1 MQRQRAGAEDE
12 EMISLRLAIPAVLV
26 AAAVAG
32 CITYFVT
39 LAPPQ
44 SVEADQRLPLTLP
57 NVTGRADSG
66 ISTNIRH
73 PTTDEHIDAFERAA
87 EAILK
92 RAQNAKASA
101 DKPLVTGHIPL
112 PKPRPILRP

>member
-1 MQRQRAGAEDE
+1 
-12 EMISLRLAIPAVLV
+12 MISLRLAVPAALA

-39 LAPPQ
+39 PAPPQ
-44 SVEADQRLPLTLP
+44 QVEADQRLPPTVP
-57 NVTGRADSG
+57 NVTGRPDTG
-66 ISTNIRH
+66 IPTNSQRPSTE
-73 PTTDEHIDAFERAA
+73 DHIDAFERAA

-92 RAQNAKASA
+92 RAQDAKASA
-101 DKPLVTGHIPL
+101 DKPLVTGPFPL

>member
-1 MQRQRAGAEDE
+1 MT
-12 EMISLRLAIPAVLV
+12 SLRFAIPTVLV

-39 LAPPQ
+39 PAPPQ
-44 SVEADQRLPLTLP
+44 QVEADQLLPPTVP
-57 NVTGRADSG
+57 NVTDRPDSG
-66 ISTNIRH
+66 LSTNIRR

-101 DKPLVTGHIPL
+101 DKPLVSGPIPL
-112 PKPRPILRP
+112 PQPGPILRP

>member
-1 MQRQRAGAEDE
+1 
-12 EMISLRLAIPAVLV
+12 MISLRLAIPAALV

-39 LAPPQ
+39 PAPPQ
-44 SVEADQRLPLTLP
+44 QVKADQLLPPTVP
-57 NVTGRADSG
+57 NVTDRPDSA
-66 ISTNIRH
+66 ISTNIRR

-101 DKPLVTGHIPL
+101 DKPLVTGPIPL
-112 PKPRPILRP
+112 PRRRPILRP

>member
-1 MQRQRAGAEDE
+1 
-12 EMISLRLAIPAVLV
+12 MISLRLAIPAALV

-39 LAPPQ
+39 PAPPQ
-44 SVEADQRLPLTLP
+44 QVKADQLLPPTVP
-57 NVTGRADSG
+57 NVTDRPDSA
-66 ISTNIRH
+66 ISTNIRR

-101 DKPLVTGHIPL
+101 DKPLVAGHIPL

>member
-1 MQRQRAGAEDE
+1 
-12 EMISLRLAIPAVLV
+12 MITLRLAVPAVLA

-32 CITYFVT
+32 CVTYFVT
-39 LAPPQ
+39 PAPPQ
-44 SVEADQRLPLTLP
+44 QIEADQLLSPTLP
-57 NVTGRADSG
+57 NVTDRPDSG
-66 ISTNIRH
+66 ISTNIRR

-92 RAQNAKASA
+92 QAQNAKASA
-101 DKPLVTGHIPL
+101 DKPLVTGPIPL

>member
-1 MQRQRAGAEDE
+1 
-12 EMISLRLAIPAVLV
+12 MISLRLAVPAALV

-44 SVEADQRLPLTLP
+44 QVEADQRLPPTVP
-57 NVTGRADSG
+57 NVTGRSDLG
-66 ISTNIRH
+66 ISTNIWR

-101 DKPLVTGHIPL
+101 DKPLVTGPIPL

>member
-1 MQRQRAGAEDE
+1 
-12 EMISLRLAIPAVLV
+12 MISLRLAVPAALA

-39 LAPPQ
+39 PAPPQ
-44 SVEADQRLPLTLP
+44 QVEADQRLPPTVP
-57 NVTGRADSG
+57 NVTGRPDSG
-66 ISTNIRH
+66 ISRNIQR
-73 PTTDEHIDAFERAA
+73 PSTEDHIDAFERAA

-101 DKPLVTGHIPL
+101 DKPLVAGHIPL

>member
-1 MQRQRAGAEDE
+1 
-12 EMISLRLAIPAVLV
+12 MIRLLLVIPAVLAP
-26 AAAVAG
+26 AAGGG
-32 CITYFVT
+32 CITYFVPP
-39 LAPPQ
+39 APPQ
-44 SVEADQRLPLTLP
+44 QVEADQLLPPTVP
-57 NVTGRADSG
+57 NVTDRPDSA
-66 ISTNIRH
+66 ISTNIRR

-101 DKPLVTGHIPL
+101 DKPLVTGPFPL

>member
-1 MQRQRAGAEDE
+1 
-12 EMISLRLAIPAVLV
+12 MISLRLAIPAALV

-39 LAPPQ
+39 PAPPQ
-44 SVEADQRLPLTLP
+44 QVEADQLLPPTVP
-57 NVTGRADSG
+57 NVTDRPDSA
-66 ISTNIRH
+66 ISTNIRR

-101 DKPLVTGHIPL
+101 DKPLVTGPIPL
-112 PKPRPILRP
+112 PRRRPILRP